1 MSAVL
6 DDVDDGLRRT
16 GVMEKRCSALKSSLF
31 LGDAEQVKG
40 RGQGQVRRGRSLGQV
55 WRGQGLG

>member
-1 MSAVL
+1 M
-6 DDVDDGLRRT
+6 LRFKKFT
-16 GVMEKRCSALKSSLF
+16 FF

-40 RGQGQVRRGRSLGQV
+40 RGQGKVRRGRSLGQV

>member
-1 MSAVL
+1 M
-6 DDVDDGLRRT
+6 LRFKKFT
-16 GVMEKRCSALKSSLF
+16 LYIF